1 MEKKIESF
9 SERLAGIRQKM
20 PTSFSQLNDIGRIP
34 PQAIAIE
41 EAVLGAIML
50 EKDALT
56 EVIDFLHPDVFYR
69 EEHKEI
75 FKAIISLYNTNKPID
90 ILTVTSELRT
100 KGKLEDVGG
109 AFYISELTNRVG
121 SSANIEYH
129 SRLLVEK
136 YLLRELIKL
145 SSTVQTQ
152 AYEETTDVFELLD
165 ITERDLFN
173 ISQGNLKGSYMPM
186 STLITRTIEEIER
199 ISQSRE
205 ATGISGVPSGFTDLD
220 KITLGWQKSDLIII
234 ASRPGMG
241 KTSFVLSMARNA
253 SVNFGKAVAVF
264 SLEMSSIQLV
274 NRLISAEAEIKS
286 EKLRSGELEEHEWQQ
301 LHTKIKELSN
311 AKIFIDDTPGINVFE
326 LRAKCRRMKTQY
338 NIDMVIID
346 YLQLM
351 NSHIDNRKN
360 TNREQEISAIS
371 RALKSMAKDLD
382 IPVIALSQLSRDVE
396 KRGGNK
402 KPMLSDLRESGSIEQ
417 DADQVL
423 FIFRPEYYKIFED
436 DDHMSTRGIA
446 EINIAKNRHG
456 QTKDGIKLRF
466 VDIFAKFTDYEE
478 GFNYNLEGMSLP
490 SKLNN
495 HYENDYDDEGDGDV
509 IPF

>member
-9 SERLAGIRQKM
+9 AERLAGIRQKI
-20 PTSFSQLNDIGRIP
+20 PQSLGQVSDIGRIP
-34 PQAIAIE
+34 PQAVAVE

-56 EVIDFLHPDVFYR
+56 EVIDFLHPEVFYR

-75 FKAIISLYNTNKPID
+75 FKAIINLYNSNKPID
-90 ILTVTSELRT
+90 ILTVTSELRSE
-100 KGKLEDVGG
+100 GKLENVGG

-136 YLLRELIKL
+136 FLLRELIRM
-145 SSTVQTQ
+145 SGIIQNH
-152 AYEETTDVFELLD
+152 AFDETTDVFELLD
-165 ITERDLFN
+165 MTERDLFN
-173 ISQGNLKGSYMPM
+173 ISQGNLKGSYLPM
-186 STLITRTIEEIER
+186 STLITRTIEEIET
-199 ISQSRE
+199 ISKSRE
-205 ATGISGVPSGFTDLD
+205 ITGVSGVPSGFTDLD
-220 KITLGWQKSDLIII
+220 KVTLGWQKSDLIII

-253 SVNFGKAVAVF
+253 AVMFNKAIAVF

-274 NRLISAEAEIKS
+274 NRLIAAEAEIKS
-286 EKLRSGELEEHEWQQ
+286 EKLRSGDLEEHEWHQ
-301 LHTKIKELSN
+301 LHTKIKSLSN
-311 AKIFIDDTPGINVFE
+311 AKLFIDDTPGINVFE

-382 IPVIALSQLSRDVE
+382 VPVIALSQLSRDVE

-402 KPMLSDLRESGSIEQ
+402 RPMLSDLRESGSIEQ

-423 FIFRPEYYKIFED
+423 FIFRPEYYKITED
-436 DDHMSTRGIA
+436 EDHMSTRGVA

-456 QTKDGIKLRF
+456 QTRDGIRLRF
-466 VDIFAKFTDYEE
+466 VDVYAKFA
-478 GFNYNLEGMSLP
+478 
-490 SKLNN
+490 
-495 HYENDYDDEGDGDV
+495 DYDENFSYDIGNVSLQSKMNDEGSENEV
-509 IPF
+509 PF